1 MIPIQTQ
8 RARVCPTCGKLNG
21 PGELRCYSCGKAM
34 VGPSAWVDA
43 AFRRPAI
50 ACQIILAL
58 CALDF
63 VIMSVS
69 GGLQNVSL
77 FGGPIQLAA
86 LVQAGGIIGGLL
98 AEEPWRYLSAVYVH
112 LGLLHVGM
120 NMFALLQLGRPAE
133 QFLGAARFFVL
144 YTVTGIVGF
153 VASRFWYG
161 PVSPATAGAS
171 GALFGLMGL
180 LIGTLQARKDPQAKS
195 LMLQQLAYAVA
206 FALMLPVNNAA
217 HLGGFVTGW
226 AFGRLFYLE
235 KSPQK
240 NERAF
245 RVAAL
250 ICVALTIASLGL
262 SFTSP
267 IVAQARIIERLHG
280 D

>member
-1 MIPIQTQ
+1 M
-8 RARVCPTCGKLNG
+8 
-21 PGELRCYSCGKAM
+21 S
-34 VGPSAWVDA
+34 GPSAWVNSL
-43 AFRRPAI
+43 FERPAI
-50 ACQIILAL
+50 ACQFIVAV

-63 VIMSVS
+63 VLMSIT
-69 GGLQNVSL
+69 GGVQNVSL
-77 FGGPIQLAA
+77 LGGPIQLAS
-86 LVQAGGIIGGLL
+86 LVQAGGIVGGLL
-98 AEEPWRYLSAVYVH
+98 SEEPWRYLSAVYVH

-120 NMFALLQLGRPAE
+120 NMFALLQLGRSAE
-133 QFLGAARFFVL
+133 QFLGSARFFLL

-180 LIGTLQARKDPQAKS
+180 QIGILHARKDPRTKG
-195 LMLQQLAYAVA
+195 LVLQQLAYAVA
-206 FALMLPVNNAA
+206 FAILLPINNAA

-235 KSPQK
+235 KSPHK
-240 NERAF
+240 HEKSF

-250 ICVALTIASLGL
+250 VCVLLTLASLGL
-262 SFTSP
+262 SITSP
-267 IVAQARIIERLHG
+267 FVEQARLIERMRG